1 VTWEELELGWQIAFS
16 KAWEAFC
23 SNTIPIGAAIINENN
38 ELVSVGQNMI
48 FVEKANAPAI
58 YGSNLAHAE
67 INAIVQLKRKEH
79 PNIRSYTL
87 YTTTEPCILCFGAIV
102 MGNIRHC
109 KFAARDRYAGAT
121 KYNEHSEFV
130 KSKKIIVE
138 GPHEELEAVQV
149 ALATYYE
156 LDKKMP
162 NHEHI
167 ISEMALDCPE
177 GVAAGKGLYNDSKL
191 KRLVEENGSAADAF
205 TEICTRLKIIN
216 DEVTF

>member
-1 VTWEELELGWQIAFS
+1 MTWEELELGWQIAFS